1 MSFVGG
7 LSHLKEDDK
16 KEILSE
22 IKFFMSQK
30 GFIDGIA
37 LYERF
42 ESVLGTKGELSVEE
56 IRQFRENRRRR

>member
-7 LSHLKEDDK
+7 LSHLEEDDK
-16 KEILSE
+16 QEILSE

-42 ESVLGTKGELSVEE
+42 KSVLGTKGELSVEE
-56 IRQFRENRRRR
+56 IRQFRENRRKR